1 MDTNTK
7 TKTSGMSEIRELTNH
22 ELNAV
27 NGGAYNAYLS
37 QGGGAGAGKVEPYQ
51 TGGSGGSHS

>member
-7 TKTSGMSEIRELTNH
+7 ASEIRELTNH

-27 NGGAYNAYLS
+27 NGGAYNAHLS